1 MAFRGLS
8 LCLLV
13 GALAGC
19 NNAYEQ
25 ISVGRWKQVGA
36 GTDLAT
42 AVAAGTTQPGSGRTV
57 GAGDLVRVRLHV
69 TVPGK
74 PAIESPDPQADIVWL
89 WIGSEPPA
97 AGGEGS
103 QRAEF
108 GSLGSQDLRNA
119 LVGRKLHEKF
129 TLTPGPHDATVWAP
143 SRGFMVFMSQQPL
156 LTDGTAT
163 VSPVWPAIDIDG
175 RVADTH
181 VEMEILQI
189 CEAKLF
195 RRTAYLQQW
204 GVVFGWGDFKP
215 PSVRA
220 GTLGWSKLEARCPP
234 PAGEL
239 TLQVGPLYSGGK
251 RNVDSL
257 YEWRDSY
264 RRLRPPGFFHEEWE
278 AVSLPD

>member
-1 MAFRGLS
+1 MTLRGLS

-13 GALAGC
+13 AALAGC

-25 ISVGRWKQVGA
+25 ISVGRWRAMGA
-36 GTDLAT
+36 GPDFASVLA
-42 AVAAGTTQPGSGRTV
+42 AETTQPGNGRTIGV
-57 GAGDLVRVRLHV
+57 GDLVSARLHV
-69 TVPGK
+69 TVPDK
-74 PAIESPDPQADIVWL
+74 PAMELPPQADIVWL
-89 WIGSEPPA
+89 WVGSDPPA
-97 AGGEGS
+97 EG
-103 QRAEF
+103 AEGAAF
-108 GSLGSQDLRNA
+108 GFLGSQELRTA

-129 TLTPGPHDATVWAP
+129 TLKTPGLQDATVSVP

-175 RVADTH
+175 RVAGTQ
-181 VEMEILQI
+181 VEIEILQI

-195 RRTAYLQQW
+195 HRTAYLQQW

-234 PAGEL
+234 PAGDL
-239 TLQVGPLYSGGK
+239 TLQVGPLYSGGQ
-251 RNVDSL
+251 RNAGSL

-278 AVSLPD
+278 GASLPD